1 MKTEAII
8 PYTEGA
14 PSAAAE
20 PSPSTKGMKSALVVP
35 LRLIDALHKDAS
47 KVAADIYD
55 VSSTKT
61 CAKTR
66 SIAGELPGSLKNEM
80 SDADI
85 SSAFNKL

>member
-1 MKTEAII
+1 MRCTKTQ
-8 PYTEGA
+8 T
-14 PSAAAE
+14 
-20 PSPSTKGMKSALVVP
+20 
-35 LRLIDALHKDAS
+35 

-80 SDADI
+80 SEADI